1 VKKRFAETKN
11 VQRYLVA
18 VNRMLASPPGIDKFM
33 LVHGEVGLGKTETN
47 LWWKNTMSPQSAFI
61 RIKKAMGVRWML
73 EEIVVELGL
82 VPEHRTSDMF
92 HQIVGELMGT
102 DRALIFDE
110 VDYVADKKT
119 LVETIRDLGD
129 MAGTPIILIGMP
141 WAPEKLKRF
150 PALWRRISQ
159 VVPYH
164 GLTAADVRLVMDQ
177 ICEVTVDDSAV
188 AAIAA
193 STKTVSTASLY
204 RWAQA
209 CESVARVRKT
219 DVVTAEHL
227 QKAQAA

>member
-1 VKKRFAETKN
+1 VKKRFAETEN

-47 LWWKNTMSPQSAFI
+47 IWWKNNRSPQSAFI
-61 RIKKAMGVRWML
+61 RIKKAMSVRWLL
-73 EEIVVELGL
+73 EEVVAELGL
-82 VPEHRTSDMF
+82 VPEKRVSDLF
-92 HQIVGELMGT
+92 HQAVGELLGS
-102 DRALIFDE
+102 DRTLIFDE
-110 VDYVADKKT
+110 IDYVADKRT
-119 LVETIRDLGD
+119 LVETIRDIGD

-164 GLTAADVRLVMDQ
+164 GLTANDVRLVLDQ
-177 ICEVTVDDSAV
+177 ICEVPVDDSAV

-193 STKTVSTASLY
+193 STKTVSAAGLC

-209 CESVARVRKT
+209 CETVARARKL
-219 DVVTAEHL
+219 DVVTADHL
-227 QKAQAA
+227 KAKAA

>member
-1 VKKRFAETKN
+1 MKKQFAETQN

-61 RIKKAMGVRWML
+61 RIKKAMGVRWLL

-82 VPEHRTSDMF
+82 VPEKRTSDLF
-92 HQIVGELMGT
+92 HQVVGELIGT
-102 DRALIFDE
+102 NRTLIFDE
-110 VDYVADKKT
+110 IDYVADKRT
-119 LVETIRDLGD
+119 LVETIRDIGD
-129 MAGTPIILIGMP
+129 MAGTPIILVGMP

-164 GLTAADVRLVMDQ
+164 GLTEADVRLVMDQ
-177 ICEVTVDDSAV
+177 ICEVRVDDSAV
-188 AAIAA
+188 AAIKA
-193 STKTVSTASLY
+193 STKTTSPASLY

-209 CESVARVRKT
+209 CEGVARARKT
-219 DVVTAEHL
+219 DLVTAEHL
-227 QKAQAA
+227 KAKAA

>member
-1 VKKRFAETKN
+1 MKKRFAETQN

-47 LWWKNTMSPQSAFI
+47 LWWKNNHSPQSAFI
-61 RIKKAMGVRWML
+61 RIKKAMGVRWL
-73 EEIVVELGL
+73 LGEIVAELGL
-82 VPEHRTSDMF
+82 VPEKRTEDLF

-102 DRALIFDE
+102 DRTLIFDE
-110 VDYVADKKT
+110 IDYVAEKRT
-119 LVETIRDLGD
+119 LVETIRDIGD

-141 WAPEKLKRF
+141 WAPDKLKRF

-164 GLTAADVRLVMDQ
+164 GLTADDVRLVMDQ
-177 ICEVTVDDSAV
+177 ICEVGVDDSAV
-188 AAIAA
+188 AAIAGSVKA
-193 STKTVSTASLY
+193 VTTASLY

-209 CESVARVRKT
+209 CESVARARKVE
-219 DVVTAEHL
+219 VVTAEHL
-227 QKAQAA
+227 KAKAA

>member
-1 VKKRFAETKN
+1 MKKQFAETQN

-61 RIKKAMGVRWML
+61 RIKKAMGVRWLL

-82 VPEHRTSDMF
+82 VHEKRTSDLF
-92 HQIVGELMGT
+92 HQVVGELIGT
-102 DRALIFDE
+102 NRALIFDE
-110 VDYVADKKT
+110 IDYVADKRT
-119 LVETIRDLGD
+119 LVETIRDIGD
-129 MAGTPIILIGMP
+129 MAGTPIILVGMP

-159 VVPYH
+159 IVPYH
-164 GLTAADVRLVMDQ
+164 GLTEADVRLVLDQ
-177 ICEVTVDDSAV
+177 ICEVAVDDSAV

-193 STKTVSTASLY
+193 SAKTTTTASLY

-209 CESVARVRKT
+209 CETVARAKKT

-227 QKAQAA
+227 KARAA

>member
-1 VKKRFAETKN
+1 MKKQFAETEN
-11 VQRYLVA
+11 VRRYLVA
-18 VNRMLASPPGIDKFM
+18 MNRMLASPPGIDKFL

-47 LWWKNTMSPQSAFI
+47 LWWKNLHSPQSAFI
-61 RIKKAMGVRWML
+61 RIKKAMGVRWL
-73 EEIVVELGL
+73 LDEIVVELGL
-82 VPEHRTSDMF
+82 VPEKRTSDLF

-110 VDYVADKKT
+110 IDYVADKKT
-119 LVETIRDLGD
+119 LVETIRDIGD
-129 MAGTPIILIGMP
+129 MAGTPIVLVGMP

-164 GLTAADVRLVMDQ
+164 GLTEGDVRLVLDQ
-177 ICEVTVDDSAV
+177 ICEVPVDDSAV

-193 STKTVSTASLY
+193 SNKTTTTASLY

-209 CESVARVRKT
+209 CETVARARKAE
-219 DVVTAEHL
+219 VVTAEHL
-227 QKAQAA
+227 KAKAA

>member
-1 VKKRFAETKN
+1 MKKGFAETQN
-11 VQRYLVA
+11 VQRYQVA

-47 LWWKNTMSPQSAFI
+47 LWWKNHYSPQSAFI
-61 RIKKAMGVRWML
+61 RIKKAMGVRWL
-73 EEIVVELGL
+73 LGEIVAELGL
-82 VPEHRTSDMF
+82 VPEKRTEDLF
-92 HQIVGELMGT
+92 HQAVGELLGT
-102 DRALIFDE
+102 DRTLIFDE
-110 VDYVADKKT
+110 VDYVADKRT
-119 LVETIRDLGD
+119 LVETIRDIGD

-177 ICEVTVDDSAV
+177 ICEVAVDDSAV
-188 AAIAA
+188 AAIAGSVKA
-193 STKTVSTASLY
+193 VTTASLY

-209 CESVARVRKT
+209 CETVARARK
-219 DVVTAEHL
+219 VEMVTAEHL
-227 QKAQAA
+227 KAKAA